1 MCDEKTFVFSSEND
15 ASFAKQTNEIL
26 KLVASKQV
34 ISLEELKKEVG
45 EINKNS
51 LLAIIA
57 KLKEEG
63 LICCSNLLA
72 PTTFVITARGL
83 NNMES

>member
-1 MCDEKTFVFSSEND
+1 MFNEKTFIFSLKND
-15 ASFAKQTNEIL
+15 ASFVKQTNEIL

-34 ISLEELKKEVG
+34 ISLEEIKKEMR
-45 EINKNS
+45 EINKTS

-57 KLKEEG
+57 KLKQDG
-63 LICCSNLLA
+63 LVCCSNLLS